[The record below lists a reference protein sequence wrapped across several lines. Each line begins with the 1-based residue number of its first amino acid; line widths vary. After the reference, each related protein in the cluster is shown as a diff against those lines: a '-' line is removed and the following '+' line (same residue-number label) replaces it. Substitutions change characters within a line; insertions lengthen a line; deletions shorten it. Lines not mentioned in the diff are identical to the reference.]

1 MNNPLFKIRIKPA
14 QMTEY
19 DIVETFY
26 RTLIESMRD
35 SEFMPEWE
43 MGVYPTEKFLRDAI
57 TGQTLYLAYLREG
70 LVGAMILNHEYA
82 PEYENVKWQIDAGR
96 DEIMVIHALG
106 VSASYQGRGIAKKMV
121 SSVIEMCKNS
131 SFKAIRLDVLKKN
144 IPAAKLYLSMGF
156 KYIATIKIYYEDT
169 GLTDFQLYEWLI

>member
-1 MNNPLFKIRIKPA
+1 MNNPLTEIRIKPA
-14 QMTEY
+14 QMAEY

-35 SEFMPEWE
+35 SEFSPEWE
-43 MGVYPTEKFLRDAI
+43 VGVYPTEKFLRDAI
-57 TGQTLYLAYLREG
+57 TEQTLYLASLKES

-96 DEIMVIHALG
+96 DEIMIIHALG
-106 VSASYQGRGIAKKMV
+106 VSARHQGRGIAKEMV
-121 SSVIEMCKNS
+121 SSAIEICKNS
-131 SFKAIRLDVLKKN
+131 SFKAIRLDVLRKN

-169 GLTDFQLYEWLI
+169 GLTDFQLYERLI